1 MTDTSTPTSLPM
13 HKTPYFSTTSLFN
26 DSANEKVRCYF
37 HASNRGYTFPLSMHS
52 HEFYEINII
61 TNGEG
66 EHYINDAKINIMVGD
81 VFIIPPKVKHGYFE
95 INDLEIFH
103 ILLNEQ
109 FFTLYKKDLKQM
121 NGYLSLFDIEPL
133 LRCSQTD
140 KTFLHLQKGD
150 LHSVLKDIIR
160 LTEYSEKSIYHYNIQ
175 SAIVYEIICKFCL
188 FYGNQVSDEQI
199 IDSQESYASKII
211 YGIEF
216 MKRNLSRK
224 LTINDIARYLLV
236 SPATFK
242 RYFTEI
248 CKTSPMEY
256 LTNLRIEKA
265 KKLLRSTD
273 ATLAFIAQ
281 ECGFY
286 DSSHFCKQFTKTI
299 GITPSKYK
307 NKLQQPKKHN
317 S

>member
-121 NGYLSLFDIEPL
+121 NGYLALFDIEPL
-133 LRCSQTD
+133 LRRSHTD
-140 KTFLHLQKGD
+140 RTFLHLQKEV
-150 LHSVLKDIIR
+150 LYRILKDINR
-160 LTEYSEKSIYHYNIQ
+160 LMEYSKKNIYHYNIQ
-175 SAIVYEIICKFCL
+175 ASIVYELICKFCL
-188 FYGNQVSDEQI
+188 FYCNQASDKQI
-199 IDSQESYASKII
+199 IDSQESCAQKII
-211 YGIEF
+211 YAIEY
-216 MKRNLSRK
+216 MKRNLSQK
-224 LTINDIARYLLV
+224 LTINDIARYLFV
-236 SPATFK
+236 SPTMFK
-242 RYFTEI
+242 QSFTKFCEVP
-248 CKTSPMEY
+248 PMKY
-256 LTNLRIEKA
+256 LTDLRIKKA
-265 KKLLRSTD
+265 K
-273 ATLAFIAQ
+273 
-281 ECGFY
+281 
-286 DSSHFCKQFTKTI
+286 
-299 GITPSKYK
+299 
-307 NKLQQPKKHN
+307 
-317 S
+317 